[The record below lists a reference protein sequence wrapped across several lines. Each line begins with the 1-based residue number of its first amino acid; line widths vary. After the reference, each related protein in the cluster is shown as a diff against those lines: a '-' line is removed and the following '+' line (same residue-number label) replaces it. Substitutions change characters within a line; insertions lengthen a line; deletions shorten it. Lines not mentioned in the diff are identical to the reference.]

1 MSNYVDLKYINILSV
16 RLEQFK
22 QRGKNL
28 FNFRCPYC
36 GDSQKDKTKARGYLY
51 AVKNDMFYKCHNC
64 GHGTNMPNFIKDRD
78 QKLYSEYCLEKF
90 KKKPKKEEVDF
101 KPKFDKVEFDD
112 LNLGMKISDLKDT
125 HPAKKFVLDR
135 KIPRD
140 KLDLLYCCNR
150 FMTLVNRVKPG
161 TFKDVTKDYPRLII
175 PFYDESGKLFA
186 FQGRAFGKEQPK
198 YITIKLDE
206 SKQKVYGLERVN
218 FLQPIKVVEGPLDS
232 LFLDNCL
239 ASAGADL
246 KNVKKSLPEDQI
258 TYIYDNEPRNRE
270 IIKHMYSVIDKGYS
284 LVIWPDDLKQKD
296 INDMI
301 LSDLTS
307 EQIADIIHDNTF
319 SGLAATAKLDFYKR
333 VQI

>member
-1 MSNYVDLKYINILSV
+1 MSNYVDLKYINILSA

-22 QRGKNL
+22 QKGKNL

-78 QKLYSEYCLEKF
+78 QKLYSEYCFEKF

-284 LVIWPDDLKQKD
+284 LVIWPDDLKHKD

-301 LSDLTS
+301 ISGLTS
-307 EQIADIIHDNTF
+307 EQITDIIHNNTF

>member
-1 MSNYVDLKYINILSV
+1 MSNYVDLKYINILSA

-22 QRGKNL
+22 QKGKNL

-64 GHGTNMPNFIKDRD
+64 GIGTNMPNFIKDRD
-78 QKLYSEYCLEKF
+78 QKLYSEYCFEKF

-161 TFKDVTKDYPRLII
+161 TFKDVTKDLAKNNRCIV
-175 PFYDESGKLFA
+175 S
-186 FQGRAFGKEQPK
+186 
-198 YITIKLDE
+198 IK
-206 SKQKVYGLERVN
+206 K
-218 FLQPIKVVEGPLDS
+218 
-232 LFLDNCL
+232 
-239 ASAGADL
+239 
-246 KNVKKSLPEDQI
+246 
-258 TYIYDNEPRNRE
+258 
-270 IIKHMYSVIDKGYS
+270 
-284 LVIWPDDLKQKD
+284 
-296 INDMI
+296 
-301 LSDLTS
+301 
-307 EQIADIIHDNTF
+307 
-319 SGLAATAKLDFYKR
+319 
-333 VQI
+333 

>member
-1 MSNYVDLKYINILSV
+1 MSNYVDLKYINILSA

-22 QRGKNL
+22 QKGKNL

-64 GHGTNMPNFIKDRD
+64 GIGTNMPNFIKDRD

-284 LVIWPDDLKQKD
+284 LVIWPDDLKHKD

-301 LSDLTS
+301 ISGLTS
-307 EQIADIIHDNTF
+307 EQITDIIHNNTF

>member
-22 QRGKNL
+22 QKGKNL

-64 GHGTNMPNFIKDRD
+64 GIGTNMPNFIKDRD

-161 TFKDVTKDYPRLII
+161 TFKNVTKDYPRLII

-284 LVIWPDDLKQKD
+284 LVIWPDDLKHKD

-301 LSDLTS
+301 ISGLTS
-307 EQIADIIHDNTF
+307 EQITDIIHNNTF

>member
-307 EQIADIIHDNTF
+307 EQITDIIHNNTF

>member
-22 QRGKNL
+22 QKGKNL

-64 GHGTNMPNFIKDRD
+64 GLGTNMPNFIKDRD

-284 LVIWPDDLKQKD
+284 LVIWPDDLKHKD

-301 LSDLTS
+301 ISGLTS
-307 EQIADIIHDNTF
+307 EQITDIIHNNTF

>member
-22 QRGKNL
+22 QKGKNL

-64 GHGTNMPNFIKDRD
+64 GIGTNMPNFIKDRD

-206 SKQKVYGLERVN
+206 SKSKVYGLERVN
-218 FLQPIKVVEGPLDS
+218 FLQPIKVVEGPIDS

-284 LVIWPDDLKQKD
+284 LVIWPDDLKHKD

-301 LSDLTS
+301 ISGLTS
-307 EQIADIIHDNTF
+307 EQITDIIHNNTF

>member
-22 QRGKNL
+22 QKGKNL

-64 GHGTNMPNFIKDRD
+64 GIGTNMPNFIKDRD

-206 SKQKVYGLERVN
+206 SKSKVYGLERVN

-284 LVIWPDDLKQKD
+284 LVIWPDDLKHKD

-301 LSDLTS
+301 ISGLTS
-307 EQIADIIHDNTF
+307 EQITDIIHNNTF

>member
-22 QRGKNL
+22 QKGKNL

-206 SKQKVYGLERVN
+206 GKSKVYGLERVN
-218 FLQPIKVVEGPLDS
+218 FLQPIKIVEGPLDS

-239 ASAGADL
+239 AAAGADL

-284 LVIWPDDLKQKD
+284 LVIWPDDLKHKD

-301 LSDLTS
+301 ISGLTS
-307 EQIADIIHDNTF
+307 EQITDIIHNNTF

>member
-90 KKKPKKEEVDF
+90 KKNPKKEEVDF

-112 LNLGMKISDLKDT
+112 INLGMKISDLKDN

-284 LVIWPDDLKQKD
+284 LVIWPDDLKHKD

-301 LSDLTS
+301 ISGLTS
-307 EQIADIIHDNTF
+307 EQITDIIHNNTF

>member
-22 QRGKNL
+22 QKGKNL

-64 GHGTNMPNFIKDRD
+64 GIGTNMPNFIKDRD

-284 LVIWPDDLKQKD
+284 LVIWPDDLKHKD

-301 LSDLTS
+301 ISGLTS
-307 EQIADIIHDNTF
+307 EQITDIIHNNTF

>member
-1 MSNYVDLKYINILSV
+1 MSNYVDLKYINILSA

-22 QRGKNL
+22 QKGKNL

-64 GHGTNMPNFIKDRD
+64 GIGTNMPNFIKDRD
-78 QKLYSEYCLEKF
+78 QKLYSEYCFEKF
-90 KKKPKKEEVDF
+90 KKPAKKQEVDF
-101 KPKFDKVEFDD
+101 KPKFDKIEFDD

-135 KIPRD
+135 KIPKD

-150 FMTLVNRVKPG
+150 FMTLVNKVKPG

-284 LVIWPDDLKQKD
+284 LVIWPDDLKHKD

-301 LSDLTS
+301 ISGLTS
-307 EQIADIIHDNTF
+307 EQITDIIHNNTF

>member
-1 MSNYVDLKYINILSV
+1 MSNYVDLKYINILSA

-22 QRGKNL
+22 QKGKNL

-64 GHGTNMPNFIKDRD
+64 GIGTNMPNFIKDRD

-218 FLQPIKVVEGPLDS
+218 FLQPIKVVEGPIDS

-284 LVIWPDDLKQKD
+284 LVIWPDDLKHKD

-301 LSDLTS
+301 ISGLTS
-307 EQIADIIHDNTF
+307 EQITDIIHNNTF

>member
-1 MSNYVDLKYINILSV
+1 
-16 RLEQFK
+16 
-22 QRGKNL
+22 
-28 FNFRCPYC
+28 
-36 GDSQKDKTKARGYLY
+36 LY

-284 LVIWPDDLKQKD
+284 LVIWPDDLKHKD

-301 LSDLTS
+301 ISGLTS
-307 EQIADIIHDNTF
+307 EQITDIIHNNTF

>member
-22 QRGKNL
+22 QKGKNL

-161 TFKDVTKDYPRLII
+161 TFKNVTKDYPRLII

-284 LVIWPDDLKQKD
+284 LVIWPDDLKHKD

-301 LSDLTS
+301 ISGLTS
-307 EQIADIIHDNTF
+307 EQITDIIHNNTF

>member
-22 QRGKNL
+22 QKGKNL

-64 GHGTNMPNFIKDRD
+64 GIGTNMPNFIKDRD

-218 FLQPIKVVEGPLDS
+218 FLQPIKVVEGPIDS

-284 LVIWPDDLKQKD
+284 LVIWPDDLKHKD

-301 LSDLTS
+301 ISGLTS
-307 EQIADIIHDNTF
+307 EQITDIIHNNTF

>member
-112 LNLGMKISDLKDT
+112 INLGMKISDLKDT

-135 KIPRD
+135 KIPED
-140 KLDLLYCCNR
+140 KLNLLYCCNR

-206 SKQKVYGLERVN
+206 GKSKVYGLERVN
-218 FLQPIKVVEGPLDS
+218 FLQPIKIVEGPLDS

-239 ASAGADL
+239 AAAGADL

-270 IIKHMYSVIDKGYS
+270 IIKHMYSVIDKGYNI
-284 LVIWPDDLKQKD
+284 VIWPDDLKQKD

-307 EQIADIIHDNTF
+307 EQIVDIIHNNTF

>member
-22 QRGKNL
+22 QKGKNL

>member
-22 QRGKNL
+22 QKGKNL

-284 LVIWPDDLKQKD
+284 LVIWPDDLKHKD

-301 LSDLTS
+301 ISGLTS
-307 EQIADIIHDNTF
+307 EQITDIIHNNTF

>member
-1 MSNYVDLKYINILSV
+1 MSNYVDLKYINILSA

-22 QRGKNL
+22 QKGKNL

-206 SKQKVYGLERVN
+206 GKSKVYGLERVN
-218 FLQPIKVVEGPLDS
+218 FLQPIKIVEGPLDS

-239 ASAGADL
+239 AAAGADL

>member
-1 MSNYVDLKYINILSV
+1 
-16 RLEQFK
+16 
-22 QRGKNL
+22 
-28 FNFRCPYC
+28 
-36 GDSQKDKTKARGYLY
+36 
-51 AVKNDMFYKCHNC
+51 
-64 GHGTNMPNFIKDRD
+64 
-78 QKLYSEYCLEKF
+78 
-90 KKKPKKEEVDF
+90 
-101 KPKFDKVEFDD
+101 
-112 LNLGMKISDLKDT
+112 
-125 HPAKKFVLDR
+125 
-135 KIPRD
+135 
-140 KLDLLYCCNR
+140 
-150 FMTLVNRVKPG
+150 MTLVNKVKPG
-161 TFKDVTKDYPRLII
+161 TFKNTDKDYPRLII

-284 LVIWPDDLKQKD
+284 LVIWPDDLKHKD

-301 LSDLTS
+301 ISGLTS
-307 EQIADIIHDNTF
+307 EQITDIIHNNTF

>member
-22 QRGKNL
+22 QKGKNL

-206 SKQKVYGLERVN
+206 SKSKVYGLERVN

-284 LVIWPDDLKQKD
+284 LVIWPDDLKHKD

-301 LSDLTS
+301 ISGLTS
-307 EQIADIIHDNTF
+307 EQITDIIHNNTF